1 MLARLLETCQL
12 FLEVPCMVLLALRLL
27 EVDPAH
33 VLIWRGEGWSWNAGG
48 DSAAESSVGG
58 DVSISG
64 SRGSLSSGNVGTSSV
79 PSSAAS
85 GSVSLA
91 TGDSSSASAG
101 SVITMSVGSSAPTGG
116 VAHDQAGASSSS
128 AGGELHVSSG
138 SGVSGI
144 GA

>member
-64 SRGSLSSGNVGTSSV
+64 SRGSLSSGNVGTSYV
-79 PSSAAS
+79 ATSAAS
-85 GSVSLA
+85 GSVSLP
-91 TGDSSSASAG
+91 TGDSSSSSAG
-101 SVITMSVGSSAPTGG
+101 SDAYVSSGDESAVRGG
-116 VAHDQAGASSSS
+116 NRNIGAGASVGGFVNVE
-128 AGGELHVSSG
+128 AGQ
-138 SGVSGI
+138 GVS
-144 GA
+144 